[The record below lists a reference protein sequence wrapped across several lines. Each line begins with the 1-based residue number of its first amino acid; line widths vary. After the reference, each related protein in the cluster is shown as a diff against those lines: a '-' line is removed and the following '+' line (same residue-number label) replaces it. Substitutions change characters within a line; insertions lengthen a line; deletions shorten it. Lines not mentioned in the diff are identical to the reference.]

1 MDISQLLD
9 TANWPTALIA
19 GLAAAISSAVTVLL
33 SYARFRRSNRLAD
46 NTEAVLRGMFQR
58 GYRTRKFETLRHFI
72 PLEDNKLREALL
84 RAGAV
89 RLNAPNESGG
99 EQWGLLEHHRKRV
112 FKRKA

>member
-9 TANWPTALIA
+9 AANWPIALVA
-19 GLAAAISSAVTVLL
+19 GLAAVASSAVTILI

-46 NTEAVLRGMFQR
+46 NTEAVLRGMFGR

-72 PLEDNKLREALL
+72 PLEENKLREALL

-89 RLNAPNESGG
+89 RISAADDPEG
-99 EQWGLLEHHRKRV
+99 EQWGLLEHHRNRV
-112 FKRKA
+112 FKQKA

>member
-19 GLAAAISSAVTVLL
+19 GLAAVISSAVTVLL

-46 NTEAVLRGMFQR
+46 NTETVLRRMFGR
-58 GYRTRKFETLRHFI
+58 GYRTRKFDTLRHFV
-72 PLEDNKLREALL
+72 PLEDSKLREALL

-89 RLNAPNESGG
+89 RVSTPDEPGG
-99 EQWGLLEHHRKRV
+99 EQWGLLEHHKNRV
-112 FKRKA
+112 FRRKV